1 MTVDLADVPA
11 ELREAV
17 AAVLAAADVED
28 GHLALELVDAERI
41 RELNREHRGKD
52 APTDVLAFP
61 VDGAGPV
68 AGPRELGDVAICP
81 EHCTDVTEAAVHGT
95 LHLCGYDHETD
106 QGEMLSLQA
115 EVMKS
120 LLRPAGAPG
129 RAARRSDRPSQSD
142 SSGGSEAAAFES
154 EDAPVDS
161 KTKPSPGPGHDLTLP
176 GPGEGRGGT
185 ADVAATRSGFVGL
198 AGRPNVGKSTL
209 VNAIVGS
216 RVAIVSVR
224 PQTTR
229 RAIRGIATDEAEGR
243 QLVLV
248 DLPGVQKPRDVLTE
262 RMQARVE
269 RELAD
274 SDVALLVVNGEQG
287 VGPGDRFI
295 AHALIGAKRTLPT
308 ICAVNKIDRIGPN
321 ELVPVLAAAAELDG
335 VDEVFPI
342 SARTGAGLEE
352 LVARLGELVPEGEY
366 LYPPEDHSDQPGE
379 TMLAELIREQVLNRT
394 RDEIPHSVEV
404 KVKEVD
410 VREDGLVTVR
420 AEVWAETESQKG
432 ILIGKGGAKVGE
444 IGAGARR
451 SLEAEL
457 GAKVHLDLQVR
468 VRGRWRRDE
477 GLLDRL
483 GIE

>member
-1 MTVDLADVPA
+1 MT
-11 ELREAV
+11 
-17 AAVLAAADVED
+17 
-28 GHLALELVDAERI
+28 
-41 RELNREHRGKD
+41 
-52 APTDVLAFP
+52 
-61 VDGAGPV
+61 
-68 AGPRELGDVAICP
+68 
-81 EHCTDVTEAAVHGT
+81 
-95 LHLCGYDHETD
+95 
-106 QGEMLSLQA
+106 
-115 EVMKS
+115 
-120 LLRPAGAPG
+120 
-129 RAARRSDRPSQSD
+129 RA
-142 SSGGSEAAAFES
+142 
-154 EDAPVDS
+154 
-161 KTKPSPGPGHDLTLP
+161 
-176 GPGEGRGGT
+176 
-185 ADVAATRSGFVGL
+185 GFVGL

-216 RVAIVSVR
+216 RVAIVSMR

-229 RAIRGIATDEAEGR
+229 RAIRGIATDLEAGR

-262 RMQARVE
+262 RMQSRVE
-269 RELAD
+269 RELAN
-274 SDVALLVVNGEQG
+274 SDLALMVINGEQG

-295 AHALIGAKRTLPT
+295 ARALVEADSALPT
-308 ICAVNKIDRIGPN
+308 ICAVNKIDTVGPN
-321 ELVPVLAAAAELDG
+321 ELVPVLAEAAELEG

-342 SARTGAGLEE
+342 SARAGTGLAE
-352 LVARLGELVPEGEY
+352 LVARLGELVPEGPY
-366 LYPPEDHSDQPGE
+366 LYPPEEHSDQPGE

-404 KVKEVD
+404 NVKEVER
-410 VREDGLVTVR
+410 REDGLVTVR

-444 IGAGARR
+444 IGSAARS

-457 GAKVHLDLQVR
+457 GAKVHLELQVR